1 MYERRDWGWKDREKH
16 KEMMDY
22 LSSLGKNSSVHV
34 ALPLFRFDVVC
45 RDEVLYHYEVQMES
59 KPAVDVALQLYTGIS
74 PPLPLPCWLPG
85 DFTQGDH
92 GFLMPPTKGVRKGT
106 QRKSHIR
113 SIAFDIY

>member
-1 MYERRDWGWKDREKH
+1 MYERHDWDWKDREKH

-59 KPAVDVALQLYTGIS
+59 KM
-74 PPLPLPCWLPG
+74 W
-85 DFTQGDH
+85 
-92 GFLMPPTKGVRKGT
+92 RKGLGKLLI
-106 QRKSHIR
+106 QSSR
-113 SIAFDIY
+113 SRPAAHRGRELC